1 MKMAKRRKFPIK
13 ACVAAAAL
21 CAAGAANAD
30 DSSVTLYGIA
40 DAGLMYLS
48 HSTPAFNG
56 GTGAGREFQLTNSGY
71 SPSLWGLKGTEDLG
85 GGLKA
90 EFKLESGINLA
101 NGGFDNPGG
110 NNGLFNRTADV
121 GLSGGFGKVM
131 AGLQLSPFFE
141 MIFDLDPRGTSEFGS
156 MLIPV
161 SENSLIAAI
170 FMPNAVTYTSPNIA
184 GFQFAALYSLGGVA
198 GSFQTGRA
206 YSVGAK
212 YTNGTLLVG
221 AAYINVNNAAD
232 SALASVGELY
242 PANVRAYT
250 AGASYKFGG
259 LTAKASFANF
269 KANSVPVS
277 VDPALANSTNT
288 SVNIY
293 SGGVD
298 YFALPDLDLNAG
310 VYYQQD
316 RVNSGGHS
324 VMGAIGT
331 QFFLSKRTSLYAQV
345 GVVNNTC
352 ARDGVC
358 LGSGLSVESGGSG
371 VGGLQGLGTAAE
383 GLGLP
388 PGTTVGADVGIRM
401 TF

>member
-1 MKMAKRRKFPIK
+1 MKVRAQ
-13 ACVAAAAL
+13 
-21 CAAGAANAD
+21 
-30 DSSVTLYGIA
+30 STLER
-40 DAGLMYLS
+40 
-48 HSTPAFNG
+48 F
-56 GTGAGREFQLTNSGY
+56 
-71 SPSLWGLKGTEDLG
+71 
-85 GGLKA
+85 
-90 EFKLESGINLA
+90 
-101 NGGFDNPGG
+101 
-110 NNGLFNRTADV
+110 
-121 GLSGGFGKVM
+121 
-131 AGLQLSPFFE
+131 
-141 MIFDLDPRGTSEFGS
+141 
-156 MLIPV
+156 
-161 SENSLIAAI
+161 
-170 FMPNAVTYTSPNIA
+170 FMPKAVTYTSPNIA

-298 YFALPDLDLNAG
+298 YFALPDLDLNGG

-324 VMGAIGT
+324 VMGAIAT

>member
-1 MKMAKRRKFPIK
+1 MAKQGKFPIK

-30 DSSVTLYGIA
+30 GSVTLYGIA

-48 HSTPAFNG
+48 HSTPEFNG
-56 GTGAGREFQLTNSGY
+56 GTGTGHVFQLTNAGD
-71 SPSLWGLKGTEDLG
+71 SPSLWGLKGIEDLG

-90 EFKLESGINLA
+90 EFNLESGINLA
-101 NGGFDNPGG
+101 NGGYDNPGG
-110 NNGLFNRTADV
+110 NNGLFNRIADV
-121 GLSGGFGKVM
+121 GLSGGFGTVM
-131 AGLQLSPFFE
+131 AGLQISPFFYT
-141 MIFDLDPRGTSEFGS
+141 IYALDPRNAGEFGS
-156 MLIPV
+156 ILTPV
-161 SENSLIAAI
+161 SENSLIASV
-170 FMPNAVTYTSPNIA
+170 FMPNAVSYTSPDIG
-184 GFQFAALYSLGGVA
+184 GFQAAGLFAFGGVA

-206 YSVGAK
+206 WSVNGR
-212 YTNGTLLVG
+212 YTNGTFLAG
-221 AAYINVNNAAD
+221 AAYISANNAAD
-232 SALASVGELY
+232 NALASIGSLY
-242 PANVRAYT
+242 PINVRAYT
-250 AGASYKFGG
+250 AGVSYKFGG
-259 LTAKASFANF
+259 LTAKAAFANF

-277 VDPALANSTNT
+277 VDPALADLTNT

-293 SGGVD
+293 SGGFD

-345 GVVNNTC
+345 GLVNNTC
-352 ARDGVC
+352 AHDGVC

-371 VGGLQGLGTAAE
+371 VGGLQGLGLAAE
-383 GLGLP
+383 NLGLP
-388 PGTTVGADVGIRM
+388 PGTTVGANVGIRT